1 LLCVLVPLGVILLGL
16 LLAGSTFGAPVLG
29 MRMPGGMIGLEPQA
43 VFAGGQERIAAEGVD
58 DDP

>member
-1 LLCVLVPLGVILLGL
+1 LGVILLGL